1 MIASVLLMHPLGEMQ
16 RPMSQNPDRYGNM
29 TYRRC
34 GLSGLRLPAI
44 SFGLWQGTGSYVDD
58 AATRSIVHCA
68 FDHGITH
75 FDLANNYGNPA
86 GASEELFGRILRG
99 MPRHELVVSSKAGY
113 SMWPGPYGE
122 GSSRKHLL
130 ASCEQSLKR
139 LGVDH
144 VDIFYSHRFDPG
156 TPLEETLEA
165 LDMLVRQGKAI
176 YAGISSYPEPH
187 FSDAL
192 GIVAARNWAPITI
205 HQPRYSMLDRKA
217 ENDVLPTAGKQG
229 IGVIG
234 FSPLAQ
240 GLLTGRYLDGIPGDS
255 RAVLNKGNG
264 ALTADR
270 LTAPL
275 VAKLKALNDVANARG
290 QSLAQMALAWLL
302 RDERLTS
309 VLIGASKPGQIG
321 ECVACLANLSFD
333 AKELETID
341 KILKTD

>member
-1 MIASVLLMHPLGEMQ
+1 
-16 RPMSQNPDRYGNM
+16 MSPNPDRYGNM

-34 GLSGLRLPAI
+34 GRGGLRLPAI
-44 SFGLWQGTGSYVDD
+44 SFGLWQGTGSYVDE

-75 FDLANNYGNPA
+75 FDLANNYGSPA

-99 MPRHELVVSSKAGY
+99 MPRHEVVISSKAGY
-113 SMWPGPYGE
+113 RMWPGPYGE

-144 VDIFYSHRFDPG
+144 VDIFYSHRFDPD
-156 TPLEETLEA
+156 TPLEETLGA
-165 LDMLVRQGKAI
+165 LDTLVRQGKAI
-176 YAGISSYPEPH
+176 YAGISSYAEPQ
-187 FSDAL
+187 FSAAL
-192 GIVAARNWAPITI
+192 QVVRAHNWAPITI
-205 HQPRYSMLDRKA
+205 HQPRYSLLDRKA
-217 ENDVLPTAGKQG
+217 ENDVLPTAGKEG
-229 IGVIG
+229 VGVIG

-240 GLLTGRYLDGIPGDS
+240 GLLTGRYLDGIPNDS

-264 ALTADR
+264 ALTADS

-275 VAKLKALNDVANARG
+275 IAKLKSLDAVAKARG

-302 RDERLTS
+302 KDERLTS
-309 VLIGASKPGQIG
+309 VLIGASKPQQIA
-321 ECVACLANLSFD
+321 ECVGCLANLAFD
-333 AKELETID
+333 ATQLATIE

>member
-1 MIASVLLMHPLGEMQ
+1 MPT
-16 RPMSQNPDRYGNM
+16 NPDRYRSM
-29 TYRRC
+29 IYRRC
-34 GLSGLRLPAI
+34 GHSGLRLPAV

-58 AATRSIVHCA
+58 AATRAIVHTA

-99 MPRHELVVSSKAGY
+99 MPRHEVVISSKAGY
-113 SMWPGPYGE
+113 RMWPGPYGE

-130 ASCEQSLKR
+130 ASCEQSLRR

-144 VDIFYSHRFDPG
+144 VDIFYSHRFDPD
-156 TPLEETLEA
+156 TPLEETLGA
-165 LDMLVRQGKAI
+165 LDTLVRQGKAI
-176 YAGISSYPEPH
+176 YAGISSYREPQ

-192 GIVAARNWAPITI
+192 RIVGTRNWAPITI
-205 HQPRYSMLDRKA
+205 HQPRYSMLDRSA
-217 ENDVLPTAGKQG
+217 EEDVLPTAGRQG
-229 IGVIG
+229 VGVIG

-240 GLLTGRYLDGIPGDS
+240 GLLTVKYLDGIPDDS

-270 LTAPL
+270 VTAEL
-275 VAKLKALNDVANARG
+275 VAKLKALDCVAKARG

-302 RDERLTS
+302 KDDRLTS
-309 VLIGASKPGQIG
+309 VLIGASKPQQIA
-321 ECVACLANLSFD
+321 ECVGCLNKLSFD
-333 AKELETID
+333 ATELETID
-341 KILKTD
+341 QILATR